1 MPVPAGVAPA
11 DTTVLIDVGGVFK
24 RFKLNAKGTARSG
37 GDRFSV
43 KIKSKKGVVASQQAK
58 FSAVFARG
66 SFAAALADEG
76 LTGDADVKTPKH
88 ASVTFAIVDG
98 VAVSKA
104 QRDFRYTAKRGKVGR
119 AR

>member
-1 MPVPAGVAPA
+1 MHGAP
-11 DTTVLIDVGGVFK
+11 VLI
-24 RFKLNAKGTARSG
+24 
-37 GDRFSV
+37 
-43 KIKSKKGVVASQQAK
+43 AS
-58 FSAVFARG
+58 
-66 SFAAALADEG
+66 
-76 LTGDADVKTPKH
+76 LTDADVKTPKH